1 MASSSSS
8 SSASSSASGSASSSA
23 RSSTSSSS
31 SIVALHTSHQS
42 DDPTKGRHCPA
53 AQMAAAPIRDPCG
66 NKTKLRNIRS
76 SAITQVEA

>member
-1 MASSSSS
+1 MASSSSSS

-23 RSSTSSSS
+23 RSSTSSSSSSS

-53 AQMAAAPIRDPCG
+53 AQMAASPFRIPFG
-66 NKTKLRNIRS
+66 NKTKQYYIR
-76 SAITQVEA
+76 

>member
-1 MASSSSS
+1 MASSSSSSS

-53 AQMAAAPIRDPCG
+53 AQMAASPFRIPFG
-66 NKTKLRNIRS
+66 NKTKQYYIR
-76 SAITQVEA
+76 

>member
-1 MASSSSS
+1 MASSSSSSS

-23 RSSTSSSS
+23 RSSTSSSSSSSSSS

-53 AQMAAAPIRDPCG
+53 AQMAASPFRIPFG
-66 NKTKLRNIRS
+66 NKTKQYYIR
-76 SAITQVEA
+76 

>member
-1 MASSSSS
+1 MASSSSSS

-23 RSSTSSSS
+23 RSSTSSSSSS

-53 AQMAAAPIRDPCG
+53 AQMAASPFRIPFG
-66 NKTKLRNIRS
+66 NKTKQYYIR
-76 SAITQVEA
+76 